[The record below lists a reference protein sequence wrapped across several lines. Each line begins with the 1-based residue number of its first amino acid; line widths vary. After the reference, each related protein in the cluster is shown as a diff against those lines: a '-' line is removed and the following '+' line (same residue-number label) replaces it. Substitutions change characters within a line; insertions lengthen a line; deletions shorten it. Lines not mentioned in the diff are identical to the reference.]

1 MKEENAT
8 VSLTHA
14 GGNKRVLVIFN
25 LRPVAASRVAFLKS
39 VAKHHRLTGRPLRQN
54 QRQMDWVSVNK

>member
-14 GGNKRVLVIFN
+14 GGNKCVRVIFN
-25 LRPVAASRVAFLKS
+25 LQACCHFQGCFPEKCGKAPPADRPSPEAESEANGLGFCE
-39 VAKHHRLTGRPLRQN
+39 
-54 QRQMDWVSVNK
+54 